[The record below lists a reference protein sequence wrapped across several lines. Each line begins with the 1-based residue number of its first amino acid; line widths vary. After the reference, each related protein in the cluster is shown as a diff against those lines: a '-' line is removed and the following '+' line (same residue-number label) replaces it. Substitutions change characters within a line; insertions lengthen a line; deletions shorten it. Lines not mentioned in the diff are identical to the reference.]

1 MTQRAIETFARN
13 LWGHWKS
20 RDEFVKAQ
28 KHVAGIL
35 ALAFVGN
42 NWPASYPRDENE
54 NAAMFWVMNVAIL
67 VAALV
72 TLQHDANGSSRGI
85 QPLSRYQTEEWKG
98 WMQWAFIMVSTT
110 TITRYNQSFLFV
122 DRILM
127 RLEYASSITTSGLAS
142 STTKFEFSYPPTS
155 S

>member
-1 MTQRAIETFARN
+1 MTQRSIEAFARN
-13 LWGHWKS
+13 LWSHWKS
-20 RDEFVKAQ
+20 RDDFVKAQ

-72 TLQHDANGSSRGI
+72 TMQHDANGSARGI
-85 QPLSRYQTEEWKG
+85 QPLSRDQTEEWKG
-98 WMQWAFIMVSTT
+98 WMQWAFIMV
-110 TITRYNQSFLFV
+110 
-122 DRILM
+122 RI
-127 RLEYASSITTSGLAS
+127 GLLR
-142 STTKFEFSYPPTS
+142 KL
-155 S
+155 